1 MSLLEIQN
9 LTKKFGSLVANDSV
23 SFSIEKG
30 QIVGLIGPNGAGKTT
45 LFNCVSGFYKVTD
58 GKVLYKGED
67 VTDLPAHAMTRKGAV
82 RTFQVVHPF
91 NEMSV
96 LDNVL
101 VGAFLR
107 VADPKKA
114 HEVAKRCL
122 ADCRLDDLAGKPA
135 GDLTIGQKKRL
146 EVARALAT
154 DPALL
159 MLDEAMAGLTTT
171 EIHEAVDLICR
182 IRDRG
187 VTLLVVEHI
196 MEAIMPI
203 ADKVVVLDGGVKIA
217 EGPPEEIINDE
228 RVIKAYFGEKYSRRL
243 KEKRARQAE
252 KNE

>member
-9 LTKKFGSLVANDSV
+9 ITKKFGSLVANDSV
-23 SFSIEKG
+23 SFSIEQG

-45 LFNCVSGFYKVTD
+45 LFNCISGFYKVTD
-58 GKVLYKGED
+58 GQVLYNGED
-67 VTDLPAHAMTRKGAV
+67 VTDLPAHRMTQRGAV

-107 VADPKKA
+107 VADPDAAYEAAKK
-114 HEVAKRCL
+114 CIT
-122 ADCRLDDLAGKPA
+122 DCHLEEIAGKQA

-154 DPALL
+154 DPKLL

-171 EIHEAVDLICR
+171 EIREAVDLIRR

-203 ADKVVVLDGGVKIA
+203 ADKVIVLDGGVKIA
-217 EGPPEEIINDE
+217 DGPPEEIINDE
-228 RVIKAYFGEKYSRRL
+228 QVIKAYFGEKYSRRI
-243 KEKRARQAE
+243 KEKQTRKAE
-252 KNE
+252 NNE

>member
-1 MSLLEIQN
+1 VALLEIRN

-23 SFSIEKG
+23 TFSIEKG
-30 QIVGLIGPNGAGKTT
+30 QIAGLIGPNGAGKTT
-45 LFNCVSGFYKVTD
+45 LFNCVSGFYDVTD
-58 GKVLYKGED
+58 GNVFYNGED
-67 VTDLPAHAMTRKGAV
+67 VTNLPAHAMTKRGAV

-91 NEMSV
+91 HEMSV

-107 VADPKKA
+107 ESNPDTAY
-114 HEVAKRCL
+114 EVAYECL
-122 ADCRLDDLAGKPA
+122 KDCHLDDISEKPA

-154 DPALL
+154 GPTLL

-171 EIHEAVDLICR
+171 EIREAVDLICR

-203 ADKVVVLDGGVKIA
+203 ADKVVVLDGGLKIA
-217 EGPPEEIINDE
+217 EGSPENIINDE
-228 RVIKAYFGEKYSRRL
+228 RVIKAYFGEKYGQRL
-243 KEKRARQAE
+243 KEQSARKAE
-252 KNE
+252 GNE

>member
-1 MSLLEIQN
+1 MSLLEIKN

-23 SFSIEKG
+23 SFSLEKG

-45 LFNCVSGFYKVTD
+45 LFNCISGFYKVTG
-58 GKVLYKGED
+58 GKVIYNGED
-67 VTDLPAHAMTRKGAV
+67 VTDLPAHAMAQKGV
-82 RTFQVVHPF
+82 IRTFQVVRPF

-107 VADPKKA
+107 TTDTDAA
-114 HEVAKRCL
+114 QEMAKRCL
-122 ADCRLDDLAGKPA
+122 ADCHLGDLAGKPA

-154 DPALL
+154 GPTLL
-159 MLDEAMAGLTTT
+159 MLDETMAGLTTT
-171 EIHEAVDLICR
+171 EIREAVDLVCR

-187 VTLLVVEHI
+187 ITLLVVEHI

-203 ADKVVVLDGGVKIA
+203 ADKVVVLDGGVRIA

-243 KEKRARQAE
+243 KEKSARKAE
-252 KNE
+252 NNE